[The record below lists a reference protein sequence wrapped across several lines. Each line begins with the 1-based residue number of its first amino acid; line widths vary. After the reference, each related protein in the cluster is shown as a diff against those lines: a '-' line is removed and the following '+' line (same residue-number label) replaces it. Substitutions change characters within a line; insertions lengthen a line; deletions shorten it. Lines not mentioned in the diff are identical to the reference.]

1 MGKGWILEGKED
13 EEMNEQRVE
22 RGGQQ
27 RQSGLRDQKNNLCLP
42 ILLEGLL

>member
-1 MGKGWILEGKED
+1 MGKGWIMEGKED
-13 EEMNEQRVE
+13 EGMYEQRVE

-27 RQSGLRDQKNNLCLP
+27 RQRGLRDQINNLCLL

>member
-13 EEMNEQRVE
+13 EGMYEQRVE

-27 RQSGLRDQKNNLCLP
+27 RQRGLRDQISNLCLP
-42 ILLEGLL
+42 ILFEGFL